1 MMPICLF
8 ASSNIYG
15 AASGSSATP
24 PNVLIILMDTMRQ
37 DGLSCY
43 GAPGTTPTL
52 DAIAAEGLRYTHFY
66 VTGSWTLPSHA
77 SLFTGQPTIVHQ
89 IDAHTRRSGD
99 AAPGEK
105 GDVMPAVRLPG
116 RMETLTSVLTKAGYR
131 TVGIC
136 HNYHVSSETTLDYG
150 FEQYYEGQDIR
161 DLLAGPAKDAPG
173 GARQNRVVN
182 YWLDTQWDEGK
193 PFLMFVNYLEPHQP
207 YNPPEPY
214 RSRYVKE
221 PYDER
226 LPLLNWKNS
235 MEAVDSDWW
244 DDDNFRIMKLLY
256 YAEAAQLDDIL
267 KDLFEGLRQRE
278 LLDDMLLIITSDHG
292 DCIGEHRRLAHG
304 SCVWDAQLKVPLIIR
319 YPLFV
324 TDPGVVEQGAQIS
337 DAMPTIL
344 DLVGLHEER
353 EHLGLPGKNLI
364 TELPQQKG
372 PRAVFLESYGG
383 RKAADEDSIPEA
395 TMQLKAIVKGNYKYI
410 WSKRER
416 DVGLYQP
423 YSDPAE
429 EDNLIDTKPEIAAAL
444 KDELRQ
450 WVESHGYELR

>member
-1 MMPICLF
+1 MVPFCLL
-8 ASSNIYG
+8 SVLNIYG
-15 AASGSSATP
+15 AIPDQPASR

-43 GAPGTTPTL
+43 GAPDTTPTL
-52 DAIAAEGLRYTHFY
+52 DAIAAEGLRYTRFY
-66 VTGSWTLPSHA
+66 VTGSWTLPSHS

-89 IDAHTRRSGD
+89 IDAHTRRAKD
-99 AAPGEK
+99 AAPSGE

-116 RMETLTSVLTKAGYR
+116 RMETLASVLTKAGYR

-136 HNYHVSSETTLDYG
+136 SNYHVSAETTLDYG
-150 FEQYYEGQDIR
+150 FQQYYEGGDIR
-161 DLLAGPAKDAPG
+161 DLLAGPAKDTAG
-173 GARQNRVVN
+173 GARQNRVAN
-182 YWLDTQWDEGK
+182 YWLDTQWDGDN

-235 MEAVDSDWW
+235 MEAVASDWW
-244 DDDNFRIMKLLY
+244 DDDNFRLMKLLY
-256 YAEAAQLDDIL
+256 YAEAALLDDIL
-267 KDLFEGLRQRE
+267 KDLFEGLRQRK

-304 SCVWDAQLKVPLIIR
+304 SCVWDAQLRVPLIIR
-319 YPLFV
+319 YPQIIKE
-324 TDPGVVEQGAQIS
+324 PGVIQQGAQIS
-337 DAMPTIL
+337 DIMPTIL
-344 DLVGLHEER
+344 DAAGLNEKR
-353 EHLGLPGKNLI
+353 ESLCTPGLNLI
-364 TELPQQKG
+364 TELPQQTK
-372 PRAVFLESYGG
+372 PRAVFLESYSG
-383 RKAADEDSIPEA
+383 RKATDEDSIPEA
-395 TMQLKAIVKGNYKYI
+395 TMQLRAIVKGEYKYV
-410 WSKRER
+410 WSKQDG

-429 EDNLIDTKPEIAAAL
+429 ANNLMSTKPEITVAL
-444 KDELRQ
+444 KNELRQ
-450 WVESHGYELR
+450 WVESHGHELE